1 MSDEERTQHYR
12 DEAERCRRLA
22 GAVDD
27 ANMERELLRIALAYE
42 RLAGQIKVNQQ
53 LSERLSEAAEQYPAA
68 NGIMDNALRAE
79 RPGVPGP
86 RAPRAYP
93 VRNQ

>member
-12 DEAERCRRLA
+12 DEAERCRLLA

-42 RLAGQIKVNQQ
+42 RLAGQIKVNQH
-53 LSERLSEAAEQYPAA
+53 LSERLSEATEQYPAA
-68 NGIMDNALRAE
+68 SGIMDNATRTE
-79 RPGVPGP
+79 RPDNAGAH
-86 RAPRAYP
+86 APRAYP